1 MSNLERVHLLLSIEE
16 KLRVHTG
23 FANLKKEVW
32 DELRILDATPVLEDE
47 PTPVTVFPADSGV
60 VETDTDHVTPEFERR
75 V

>member
-1 MSNLERVHLLLSIEE
+1 MSDLERVHLLLSIEE

-23 FANLKKEVW
+23 FSNLKKEVW
-32 DELRILDATPVLEDE
+32 DELRQLDTVSVPEGE